1 MFNCRLSIEEQRMS
15 TRNRDRTGHAAGNSP
30 HPVTFTEAFWVWVK
44 VAVHSFGGPAGQI
57 AVMHRILVEEKKWI
71 SESRFLHALNYCMLL
86 PGPEA
91 QQLATYIGW
100 LLHRTR
106 GGLTAGTLFVL
117 PGFISILILSVLY
130 ALYQETSFVEALF
143 FGLKPAVMAVVV
155 EAVIRIGKRA
165 LKNNVMVALAGSAFA
180 AIFFF
185 NVPFPLIVLGAGL
198 LGFAGGMLREDLFH
212 VVRAQGPQNGGQTGG
227 EDGFV
232 ITDGVASHTEPS
244 LSRTLKVIAVWTP
257 LWLGP
262 VVVLAAFLGMESVYV
277 KEGIFFSKVAVVT
290 FGGAYA
296 VLAYIA
302 QEAVNT
308 YGWLKPGEMLDGLG
322 MAETTPGPLI
332 MVLQFVGFMGAY
344 REPGTLNPVAA
355 GVLGSV
361 LTTWVTFVP
370 CFLWI
375 FLGAPYIEYLRGR
388 KSLSCALSAITA
400 AVVGVIL
407 NLAVWFSLHTLFG
420 RVDEVNVTG
429 LRLLVP
435 DLKTIDIVSTLI
447 AVGAFVLMFRFKFG
461 MLRTLALSAAVGLL
475 YHLVF
480 RG

>member
-1 MFNCRLSIEEQRMS
+1 
-15 TRNRDRTGHAAGNSP
+15 
-30 HPVTFTEAFWVWVK
+30 VK

-100 LLHRTR
+100 LLHKTR

-185 NVPFPLIVLGAGL
+185 NVPFPLIILCAAL
-198 LGFAGGMLREDLFH
+198 IGFAGGKLREDVFYITKVH
-212 VVRAQGPQNGGQTGG
+212 ATQNSGG
-227 EDGFV
+227 EGDTDDFV
-232 ITDGVASHTEPS
+232 ITDGVASHTQPS
-244 LSRTLKVIAVWTP
+244 IMRALRVIAVWLP

-262 VVVLAAFLGMESVYV
+262 PAALIAFLGMESVFV

-296 VLAYIA
+296 VLAYVA

-332 MVLQFVGFMGAY
+332 QVVQFVGFLGAY
-344 REPGTLNPVAA
+344 RNPGALDPLVA
-355 GVLGSV
+355 GIFGSV
-361 LTTWVTFVP
+361 VTTWVTYVP
-370 CFLWI
+370 CFLFI

-420 RVDEVNVTG
+420 RVEEVSVTG
-429 LRLLVP
+429 LRLLIP
-435 DLKTIDIVSTLI
+435 DLKTIDIVSTVI
-447 AVGAFVLMFRFKFG
+447 AIGAFVLLFRLKFS

-480 RG
+480 KG